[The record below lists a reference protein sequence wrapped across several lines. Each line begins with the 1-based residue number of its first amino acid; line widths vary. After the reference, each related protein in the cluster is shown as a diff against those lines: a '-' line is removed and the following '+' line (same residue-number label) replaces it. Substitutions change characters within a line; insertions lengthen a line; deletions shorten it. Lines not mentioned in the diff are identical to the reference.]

1 MSEAV
6 TQGVRVSV
14 KSSYIADQSAPRQQR
29 YVFAYTVR
37 ITNEGKRPVQLV
49 SRHWVITHGSGR
61 VEEVRG
67 PGVVGA
73 QPRLEP
79 GQHFEYTSGC
89 VLSTPHGAMHGSYEM
104 RARRRQRV
112 PRHHRPVLTE
122 HALHAQLSRHCLGSR
137 GRGSAYSRARGT
149 SGRCACA
156 LGHADMRV
164 R

>member
-1 MSEAV
+1 VSETV

-14 KSSYIADQSAPRQQR
+14 KSTYVADQSAPRQQR

-37 ITNEGKRPVQLV
+37 ITNEGKRAVQLIN
-49 SRHWVITHGSGR
+49 RHWIITHGTGR

-89 VLSTPHGAMHGSYEM
+89 VLSTPHGTMHGSYEM
-104 RARRRQRV
+104 KREDDTVFRAMIA
-112 PRHHRPVLTE
+112 PFS
-122 HALHAQLSRHCLGSR
+122 LSMPYTLN
-137 GRGSAYSRARGT
+137 
-149 SGRCACA
+149 
-156 LGHADMRV
+156 
-164 R
+164 

>member
-6 TQGVRVSV
+6 TQGIKVVVRSAYVPE
-14 KSSYIADQSAPRQQR
+14 QSAPLSHR

-37 ITNEGKRPVQLV
+37 ISNEGRRAAQLIN
-49 SRHWVITHGSGR
+49 RNWVITHGSGR

-89 VLSTPHGAMHGSYEM
+89 VLSTPHGTMHGTYEM
-104 RARRRQRV
+104 RRDDGTTFLATIA
-112 PRHHRPVLTE
+112 PFS
-122 HALHAQLSRHCLGSR
+122 LSMPYTLN
-137 GRGSAYSRARGT
+137 
-149 SGRCACA
+149 
-156 LGHADMRV
+156 
-164 R
+164 

>member
-6 TQGVRVSV
+6 TQGIRVVV
-14 KSSYIADQSAPRQQR
+14 KSVYVPEQSIPMSHR

-37 ITNEGKRPVQLV
+37 ISNEGKKPAQLIN
-49 SRHWVITHGSGR
+49 RHWVITHGSGR

-89 VLSTPHGAMHGSYEM
+89 VLSTPHGTMHGTYEM
-104 RARRRQRV
+104 KRDDGSNFQATIA
-112 PRHHRPVLTE
+112 PFS
-122 HALHAQLSRHCLGSR
+122 LSMPYTLN
-137 GRGSAYSRARGT
+137 
-149 SGRCACA
+149 
-156 LGHADMRV
+156 
-164 R
+164 

>member
-6 TQGVRVSV
+6 TQGIRVVV
-14 KSSYIADQSAPRQQR
+14 KSVYVPEQSIPMSHR

-37 ITNEGKRPVQLV
+37 ISNEGKKPAQLIN
-49 SRHWVITHGSGR
+49 RHWVITHGSGR

-89 VLSTPHGAMHGSYEM
+89 VLSTPHGTMHGSYEM
-104 RARRRQRV
+104 KRDDGGSFQATIA
-112 PRHHRPVLTE
+112 PFSLSMPY
-122 HALHAQLSRHCLGSR
+122 ALN
-137 GRGSAYSRARGT
+137 
-149 SGRCACA
+149 
-156 LGHADMRV
+156 
-164 R
+164 

>member
-6 TQGVRVSV
+6 TQGIRVVV
-14 KSSYIADQSAPRQQR
+14 KSVYVPEQSIPMSHR

-37 ITNEGKRPVQLV
+37 ISNEGKKPAQLIN
-49 SRHWVITHGSGR
+49 RHWVITHGSGR

-89 VLSTPHGAMHGSYEM
+89 VLSTPHGTMHGTYEM
-104 RARRRQRV
+104 KRDDGGNFQATIA
-112 PRHHRPVLTE
+112 PFS
-122 HALHAQLSRHCLGSR
+122 LSMPYTLN
-137 GRGSAYSRARGT
+137 
-149 SGRCACA
+149 
-156 LGHADMRV
+156 
-164 R
+164 